1 MAAIQYHCSDSI
13 NISDL
18 VGCDQSKVG
27 PRCYE
32 LVLHLHRN
40 DQQLISE
47 STRVGRI
54 MTDER
59 FPVIYS
65 TLTPKALVERVL
77 PCYDIEAVRQCQF
90 WNRGLSDVYL
100 IETATV
106 PYILRVSHAH
116 WRSQADIEFELAL
129 LDFLH
134 QHRIPVAYPLHTR
147 SGDLAVTVNAPEGN
161 RYASLFIYAPGQVA
175 LGDLNSTQGQILG
188 QTVAKMHLA
197 GQDFY
202 TAIERHPLTLK
213 YLLDDSLNLIAP
225 FLQHRSADFDYLQGA
240 IAQIKQQLQ
249 DFPQVPP
256 FWSICWGDPHSGN
269 VHFTADNQLTL
280 FDFDQCG
287 YGWRIFEIAKF
298 WQVSLC
304 SGASRN
310 IRDAFL
316 SGYQSV
322 QPLTAAE
329 MQALQPFTQ
338 VAQIWRWAISLNHA
352 MIHDYSR
359 LDDHY
364 FKVRLE
370 QLKMLRSP
378 DWQLF

>member
-1 MAAIQYHCSDSI
+1 MA
-13 NISDL
+13 
-18 VGCDQSKVG
+18 
-27 PRCYE
+27 
-32 LVLHLHRN
+32 
-40 DQQLISE
+40 
-47 STRVGRI
+47 
-54 MTDER
+54 DEC

-65 TLTPKALVERVL
+65 TLAPAALVEQVL
-77 PCYDIEAVRQCQF
+77 SGYAIATVTQCQF

-100 IETATV
+100 VETATA

-134 QHRIPVAYPLHTR
+134 QRHIPVAYPLRTQT
-147 SGDLAVTVNAPEGN
+147 GQLAVTVSAPEGQ

-175 LGDLNSTQGQILG
+175 LGDLNATQGQILG
-188 QTVAKMHLA
+188 ETVAKMHQA
-197 GQDFY
+197 GQDFCP
-202 TAIERHPLTLK
+202 AIERHPLTLK
-213 YLLDDSLNLIAP
+213 YLLDDSLQLIAP
-225 FLQHRSADFDYLQGA
+225 FLQHRPADFDYLQEA
-240 IAQIKQQLQ
+240 IGQIKQQLQ
-249 DFPQVPP
+249 DFPQEPP
-256 FWSICWGDPHSGN
+256 FWGICWGDPHSGN
-269 VHFTADNQLTL
+269 VHFTPDNQVTL

-287 YGWRIFEIAKF
+287 YGWRMFEIAKF

-304 SGASRN
+304 TGASRT

-316 SGYQSV
+316 TGYQSV
-322 QPLTAAE
+322 QPITEAE
-329 MQALQPFTQ
+329 MQALPPLTQ

-352 MIHDYSR
+352 MMHDYSR